1 MNTLNMNPLVKKK
14 LSILVRLADVDGDFA
29 KIEKSF
35 IRDIAQKNG
44 VTDNELSQLLSNPE
58 PIGSLGALSY
68 NKSVEYLCESLSLIA
83 IDKKILPSEVL
94 LCEDIGLRLGFQ
106 KKGIDEIIERLKANP
121 AMSEKVVEE
130 EVRKLP
136 HHAK

>member
-1 MNTLNMNPLVKKK
+1 MPNMNPLVKKK

>member
-1 MNTLNMNPLVKKK
+1 MNPLVKKK